1 MTIRNRL
8 VLGLA
13 LIVTLF
19 IVGAVL
25 FVAALQ
31 RSYRETLEVHA
42 SLISSQI
49 RSRIETT
56 LSLHRDHFVI
66 ASRDAGILNLLE
78 GTDDTPAL
86 KGDVAED
93 LRRDLVDYY
102 ELQYGARL
110 FTSVELFDM
119 TGRRLL
125 GVDAVE
131 IDPVKDSLW
140 WSDTVAAGVSVD
152 HVVARSLEDRVTV
165 RLTVLVRNR
174 RNEPIGVLTG
184 RLDFLVLLRSSEL
197 YATPFRS
204 TVITVVS
211 DNARLL
217 YRSTPFVLYQDVGGE
232 GYMASMEGDAGVV
245 VTGRGDRSRLNAYS
259 ALYLGTSGTGEPWH
273 FIVSY
278 SLEEALQG
286 VVSARR
292 QLTLFA
298 LFGLAVSVAVS
309 LSIYRSIRRPLDMLT
324 EAVGQVGRREL
335 DHRPRWTGKDEVSVV
350 IRQFDRMRE
359 KLQFFYND
367 MAREVEEQRQQR
379 AEAEAIAGSDELT
392 RLFNR
397 RAFFDFL
404 EHRIDDCCTD
414 STDLAVIY
422 LDLNGFKPI
431 NDIHGHSVGDYVL
444 KTIGRRLIEVTREGD
459 LAARVGGDEFAIVL
473 TSFFHTADVG
483 GAAHRI
489 VAAISE
495 PIEKDGLNLT
505 VGVSAGMSSYPT
517 DGTTPQE
524 LVEHADRAM
533 YRAKRSLGD
542 GRSTSNKSAFF
553 VYDADIDSIPYG

>member
-1 MTIRNRL
+1 
-8 VLGLA
+8 LGF
-13 LIVTLF
+13 IVTLF
-19 IVGAVL
+19 IAGAVL
-25 FVAALQ
+25 FIGALQ
-31 RSYRETLEVHA
+31 RNYRETLEVHA
-42 SLISSQI
+42 SLTSSQI

-66 ASRDAGILNLLE
+66 ASRDARILNLLE
-78 GTDDTPAL
+78 GTDATPAPE
-86 KGDVAED
+86 GEVAED

-110 FTSVELFDM
+110 FTSVELFDL

-131 IDPVKDSLW
+131 SDVVMNSSW
-140 WSDTVAAGVSVD
+140 WKETIVAGLSVG
-152 HVVARSLEDRVTV
+152 HVPARSLEDRVAI
-165 RLTVLVRNR
+165 RLAVLVRNR
-174 RNEPIGVLTG
+174 RNEPVGVLTA
-184 RLDFLVLLRSSEL
+184 RLDFLVLWRSSEL

-211 DNARLL
+211 NDGRLL
-217 YRSTPFVLYQDVGGE
+217 YRSTPFVLYQDVGDE
-232 GYMASMEGDAGVV
+232 AYMASMEGDAGVV
-245 VTGRGDRSRLNAYS
+245 VTGKGERSRLNAYS
-259 ALYLGTSGTGEPWH
+259 TLYPGTSGTEKPWH

-278 SLEEALQG
+278 NLEEALQG
-286 VVSARR
+286 VALARR
-292 QLTLFA
+292 QLVLFA
-298 LFGLAVSVAVS
+298 LFVLVLSVAVS
-309 LSIYRSIRRPLDMLT
+309 LWVYRSIRRPLDLLT
-324 EAVGQVGRREL
+324 EAVGRVGRREL
-335 DHRPRWTGKDEVSVV
+335 DFRQQWHGTDEVSVV

-359 KLQFFYND
+359 KLQYFYND

-379 AEAEAIAGSDELT
+379 VEAEAIAGSDELT

-431 NDIHGHSVGDYVL
+431 NDVHGHQMGDYVL
-444 KTIGRRLIEVTREGD
+444 KTIGRRLIDVTREGD
-459 LAARVGGDEFAIVL
+459 LAARVGGDEFAVVL
-473 TSFFHTADVG
+473 TSFFHTADVE
-483 GAAHRI
+483 GAAQRI

-495 PIEKDGLNLT
+495 PIKKDGLDLT

-517 DGTTPQE
+517 DGKTAAE

-542 GRSTSNKSAFF
+542 GRSTSSTSKFF
-553 VYDADIDSIPYG
+553 AYDASIDGGSEG